1 MNLLTKRLFIVFV
14 LIQLLLFSSVFAYK
28 KVKTFV
34 LQPPKQVLV
43 GVKRIAVLDFK
54 TTGATEADKKIGSTQ
69 KLLYDIFTD
78 IKDYKTSGAEIDY
91 GARFSDLL
99 ISTLLKKKRGI
110 TKIKTGFLGL
120 GSGKKGKSLLEGS
133 FTNVYEVLERTQ
145 LMQIIE
151 EKKLSASG
159 MVTDDQTI
167 DLGGML
173 GVQALVTGS
182 VDYSHKDTEYKG
194 SREKQKKKD
203 GKKVKVKYTVNCKKR
218 QVKVR
223 VRAKIINAETGQ
235 IIGSTSANK
244 SYTKDHCED
253 SWGSLPSVD
262 EMINDGLKEL
272 VPKIANYFAPYYKLQ
287 SFELDKISTKKFKK
301 NAEKAANLA
310 EDLKVDE
317 AYFIYNKIYELDSY
331 NPKVIYNLGIMNEVV
346 GNFQEANE
354 FYEMAQQ
361 LKIEK
366 RYKKAFE
373 RTQRSVEFTEALA
386 QMGVLIQKHDFSLS
400 TEKQTEIIA
409 KKVELKGKREQR
421 FAIYSSADKTSEVV
435 AKVPGGVRFTVL
447 KREGDWYLIKLL
459 GGKQGYVHKEKVK
472 IKN

>member
-218 QVKVR
+218 
-223 VRAKIINAETGQ
+223 
-235 IIGSTSANK
+235 TSE
-244 SYTKDHCED
+244 SQ
-253 SWGSLPSVD
+253 G
-262 EMINDGLKEL
+262 
-272 VPKIANYFAPYYKLQ
+272 
-287 SFELDKISTKKFKK
+287 
-301 NAEKAANLA
+301 
-310 EDLKVDE
+310 
-317 AYFIYNKIYELDSY
+317 
-331 NPKVIYNLGIMNEVV
+331 
-346 GNFQEANE
+346 
-354 FYEMAQQ
+354 
-361 LKIEK
+361 
-366 RYKKAFE
+366 
-373 RTQRSVEFTEALA
+373 
-386 QMGVLIQKHDFSLS
+386 
-400 TEKQTEIIA
+400 
-409 KKVELKGKREQR
+409 KGKN
-421 FAIYSSADKTSEVV
+421 Y
-435 AKVPGGVRFTVL
+435 
-447 KREGDWYLIKLL
+447 
-459 GGKQGYVHKEKVK
+459 
-472 IKN
+472 